1 MPSYGTN
8 EGYLE
13 YVAASGRCNSG
24 VVDPELA
31 RRWGTAYV
39 DSFEDMYRGT
49 ALAVDNSFPR
59 DLWPVVP
66 EKIEWATY
74 EAGLAWADGV
84 ALFGSGGSAGGQ
96 VIREKVD
103 VLEVQYA
110 APQDGQGYWE
120 MNRFIL
126 PAAYALL
133 LPFFKRK
140 GGFYPSALVV

>member
-8 EGYLE
+8 EGFSE
-13 YVAASGRCNSG
+13 YVASTGRCEPSG
-24 VVDPELA
+24 IDPDVA

-39 DSFEDMYRGT
+39 DSFEDMYRGSALT
-49 ALAVDNSFPR
+49 AENSFPR

-66 EKIEWATY
+66 EKVEWAAY
-74 EAGLAWADGV
+74 EAGLAWASGV
-84 ALFGSGGSAGGQ
+84 AIFGSGGTLGGQ

-110 APQDGQGYWE
+110 APTDGGGWWDA
-120 MNRFIL
+120 NRFIL

-133 LPFFKRK
+133 LPFMRRK
-140 GGFYPSALVV
+140 GNFFPSALVV